1 MSLPLVAV
9 VGRPNVGKSTFFNK
23 VVGRRVSIVEDT
35 PGVTRDRIYAEA
47 EWCGIHFALIDTG
60 GIEPDS
66 KDVIL
71 SQMREQAEMAIDTS
85 DVILFMVDGKEGL
98 TAADREVGEMLM
110 KTGKKVILAVNKID
124 RPDLPDDFYDFY
136 ELGLGEPIPI
146 SSANMLNLGDL
157 LDEIISSFP
166 EGAGTEEDDSIKIA
180 MIGKPNVGK
189 SSLLNILTGEEAA
202 IVTDIAG
209 TTRDILKQ
217 DIKIK
222 NLSLKLIDTAGIR
235 DTDDVIEKIGVERAY
250 KYADEADLILMMMDS
265 SVPIDEQDI
274 KLFDRIRDKNAIILL
289 NKSDLPVKTKTEEV
303 RKYTDKYVMSVSAKD
318 ESGIDEFKEKIE
330 EMFISGKIGYNDEV
344 IITNERHLFLIDDAI
359 NSVKAVLD
367 GISAGYAEDFLSID
381 LMNSYESLGK
391 VIGEKVEDDIVDEI
405 FSKFCMGK

>member
-1 MSLPLVAV
+1 M
-9 VGRPNVGKSTFFNK
+9 
-23 VVGRRVSIVEDT
+23 
-35 PGVTRDRIYAEA
+35 
-47 EWCGIHFALIDTG
+47 
-60 GIEPDS
+60 
-66 KDVIL
+66 
-71 SQMREQAEMAIDTS
+71 
-85 DVILFMVDGKEGL
+85 
-98 TAADREVGEMLM
+98 
-110 KTGKKVILAVNKID
+110 
-124 RPDLPDDFYDFY
+124 
-136 ELGLGEPIPI
+136 
-146 SSANMLNLGDL
+146 
-157 LDEIISSFP
+157 IIQ
-166 EGAGTEEDDSIKIA
+166 
-180 MIGKPNVGK
+180 N
-189 SSLLNILTGEEAA
+189 
-202 IVTDIAG
+202 
-209 TTRDILKQ
+209 
-217 DIKIK
+217 IKIK

-250 KYADEADLILMMMDS
+250 KYADEADLILMMIDS